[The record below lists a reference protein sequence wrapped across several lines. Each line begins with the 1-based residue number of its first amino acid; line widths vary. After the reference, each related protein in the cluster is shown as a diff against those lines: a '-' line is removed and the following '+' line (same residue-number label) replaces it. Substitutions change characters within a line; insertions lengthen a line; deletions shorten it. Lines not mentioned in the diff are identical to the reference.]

1 MVGSSFAC
9 PVDDHLVCKFD
20 ISEISAVEP
29 VVLMLRVGGSPR
41 GWFDEFLK
49 EKKVGTWRQ
58 GL

>member
-1 MVGSSFAC
+1 MRAG
-9 PVDDHLVCKFD
+9 DHLVCKFD

-49 EKKVGTWRQ
+49 EKKV
-58 GL
+58 